1 MTLPPGDTD
10 RPAAP
15 VHPPVAQ
22 TPVAPVF
29 DFGLGD
35 GSQYAAS
42 QQQAEASGL
51 RPRSREQ
58 QRRRAAVD
66 HRSFVVPLVIS
77 LVAVLVVAGSVFT
90 GWTLVQQSEAEVKAD
105 SAAFCANLAETPG
118 VLTQPAF
125 GWPTEGADL
134 QSTLDLMK
142 EYQARWEAIA
152 AIAPPTIKPD
162 TRAVADAAAAV
173 VDGIVASKSIDRQAS
188 LAAMQRVTSATDIS
202 AWAGKYC

>member
-1 MTLPPGDTD
+1 MTLPPGDNS

-15 VHPPVAQ
+15 VHPPVVQ
-22 TPVAPVF
+22 PPVAPVF

-42 QQQAEASGL
+42 QAADNAGL
-51 RPRSREQ
+51 RPGSREQ
-58 QRRRAAVD
+58 QKRRAAVD

-77 LVAVLVVAGSVFT
+77 LAAVLVVAGSVFT
-90 GWTLVQQSEAEVKAD
+90 GWTLVQQSEAAVKAD

-134 QSTLDLMK
+134 ASTLQVMK
-142 EYQARWEAIA
+142 DYQTRWEGIA
-152 AIAPPTIKPD
+152 AIAPPTIQPD
-162 TRAVADAAAAV
+162 TRAVADAAKAI

-188 LAAMQRVTSATDIS
+188 LAAMQQVTSATDIS
-202 AWAGKYC
+202 AWASKYC

>member
-1 MTLPPGDTD
+1 MPPGDFS

-15 VHPPVAQ
+15 HHPPVPQQPA
-22 TPVAPVF
+22 APVF

-35 GSQYAAS
+35 GSQYGS
-42 QQQAEASGL
+42 SQGPDGPLRQRSRQQQK
-51 RPRSREQ
+51 
-58 QRRRAAVD
+58 RRAAVD
-66 HRSFVVPLVIS
+66 HRSFAVPLVIV
-77 LVAVLVVAGSVFT
+77 LVAILVVAGSVFT
-90 GWTLVQQSEAEVKAD
+90 GWTLVQQSEAAVKAD

-134 QSTLDLMK
+134 ATTLDLMK
-142 EYQARWEAIA
+142 QYQTRWEAVA

-162 TRAVADAAAAV
+162 TRAVADAAAVV

-188 LAAMQRVTSATDIS
+188 LAAMQNVTSATDIP
-202 AWAGKYC
+202 AWSNKYC